1 MSEQHKSILVLAA
14 ISGLVAVAAGA
25 FGAHGLADPQARDW
39 VRTGASYQLIHA
51 VASLAV
57 LSLGLRRPNLVAG
70 LFLGGGLVF
79 ASTLYAMALGAPH
92 WLGAITPLG
101 GLSLLGGWAS
111 LAWQAYRCN

>member
-1 MSEQHKSILVLAA
+1 MSQQHKSILVLAA
-14 ISGLVAVAAGA
+14 LSGLVAVAAGA
-25 FGAHGLADPQARDW
+25 FGAHGLTDPQARDW

-57 LSLGLRRPNLVAG
+57 LGLGLKRSGLVVS

-111 LAWQAYRCN
+111 LAWQAYRHN